1 MVDNDRIHYGIN
13 IFSLS
18 EQSLVSRLAA
28 SEQVVNIDIIRSR
41 LRVPRE
47 KRVIPANSNRRR
59 IVRDSQI

>member
-28 SEQVVNIDIIRSR
+28 LEQVVNDIIRSR

-59 IVRDSQI
+59 IVHDSQI